1 MAHRLFDQL
10 SAANASDDEIE
21 ELYND
26 LKFVFDNPFDDAI
39 NDAIKTRQCSYVDQQ
54 QPKAH

>member
-10 SAANASDDEIE
+10 NSANATDDEIE

-26 LKFVFDNPFDDAI
+26 LKFVFDNPFDAAIHEAI
-39 NDAIKTRQCSYVDQQ
+39 NVRQCSYVDQL

>member
-39 NDAIKTRQCSYVDQQ
+39 NEAIKVRQCSYIE
-54 QPKAH
+54 QPQPVAN